1 MSIINE
7 ALKKATREKEAGF
20 SPRDNELARRN
31 IEIAFQRKKPRLNW
45 GPIFILLVLALITG
59 PIVAPLFST
68 PFKTAAYS
76 TGSLSPQSAAQNVP
90 ARPATDLAKAVVN
103 SEPSVARKAQFAVE
117 ESPLFG
123 NSQTHALWRMPSLNL
138 SGIVYSPEESYCI
151 INNKIV
157 KAGDTVQGA
166 KLLSVLRNRV
176 TLDYQG
182 KAVSLE
188 VSGE

>member
-7 ALKKATREKEAGF
+7 ALKKAIREKEVGF
-20 SPRDNELARRN
+20 SPQDHKLARRN
-31 IEIAFQRKKPRLNW
+31 IEIAFQRKKPSLNW
-45 GPIFILLVLALITG
+45 GPIFILLVLVLITG

-68 PFKTAAYS
+68 PFKIAAYS
-76 TGSLSPQSAAQNVP
+76 ASNLSPQAVAQNVP
-90 ARPATDLAKAVVN
+90 VRPAMDLAKTVVS
-103 SEPSVARKAQFAVE
+103 SEPSAARKAQFAVE
-117 ESPLFG
+117 ESPFFG
-123 NSQTHALWRMPSLNL
+123 NSKTQALQQMPSLNL

-151 INNKIV
+151 INNKII
-157 KAGDTVQGA
+157 KKGDTVQGA
-166 KLLSVLRNRV
+166 KLLSVSHNRV